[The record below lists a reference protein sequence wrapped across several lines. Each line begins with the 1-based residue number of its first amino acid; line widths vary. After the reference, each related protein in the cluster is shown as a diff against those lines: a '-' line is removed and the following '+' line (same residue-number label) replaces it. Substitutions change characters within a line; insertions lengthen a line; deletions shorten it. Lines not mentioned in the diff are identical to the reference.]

1 MSQFSCFVVGNGS
14 APLKCLEI
22 LKHAGHR
29 VLGVSSSDS
38 SLHSWAEKHHV
49 PHEPS
54 RKVFREQLL
63 STTYDYLFSINSD
76 WILSA
81 EVIAQASKG
90 SINYHDSPLPKY
102 AGLHATSWALLHGET
117 QHAISWHEVT
127 PKLDAGRIFKQKGV
141 SIQPEDTAFSLN
153 IRCFEAAVL
162 AFSELVEELAENR
175 VVASDQDLS
184 QRSYFGLA
192 DRPEAAC
199 TLFFESPTIQL
210 CRLVRA
216 LSFGPISNPLGLPK
230 IWLPKGMIAV
240 GTAKPS
246 LASGTPG
253 QVLSWDEQGLTIA
266 TGNAAVVLG
275 QLTTLDGK
283 PISKALLESRYG
295 VQVGLVLPKL
305 NARQREQITQQNS
318 ICLYEST
325 WVKHLLNLDPFQHPY
340 LKNEVL
346 APAPKQLSRYSI
358 ETLNASSDP
367 KTVLACFAA
376 YCARASTETEF
387 DLALQTQDQRNLV
400 PELFAQQVPL
410 RVQVK
415 EAETFAEF
423 RSRFEL
429 SLDRTSK
436 LQSYALDIF
445 GRYPELRSYG
455 SKVTLPC
462 AVVLSPSLD
471 ALDFS
476 SLNTRIAFIA
486 YSDGSQPEL
495 VHQGE
500 LNQYQSEAIVE
511 QLQILIRAADSSPE
525 HPLHLLP
532 LLSEQQRQEILTE
545 WNQTEKSYPR
555 NHCIH
560 NLFTEQAL
568 KTPEALAVRFR
579 EVQLSYRELDRYG
592 SQLAHQLSQ
601 LNVLPNTLVALC
613 VPRSVELMIGLLG
626 ILKAGG
632 AYIPIDPTYPTERIQ
647 YLISDSQASIVV
659 TTRTLHQTFF
669 DDVET
674 VVYLDDYALN
684 LAEFDPNYSAEVS
697 AENLAYVIY
706 TSGSTGRPKGV
717 EISHRA
723 LINHSWAIGDYYSLR
738 TGDRML
744 QSASISFDVAGEQ
757 IYPALFYGAAVVIR
771 PDDLMESFSRF
782 SKFIASELI
791 TAMILPTAFW
801 HEWTVQLAES
811 GQKVPASLK
820 MLSVG
825 TEKAL
830 SQRLEQW
837 QSVSEGRVS
846 FFQGYGPTETTI
858 TCTMYC
864 HDGQSFQADAP
875 LPIGRP
881 LPNTK
886 LYVLDQFLQ
895 PVPVGFVGE
904 LYIGGDGLSDGYL
917 HRPELTTQ
925 KFVPSPFGESA
936 SKLYRTG
943 DLVRYLPD
951 SNLEFLDRRD
961 NQVKIRGYRIELGE
975 IEAALS
981 QHNDIKDAVVILRED
996 TSGDKRLVAY
1006 VVLNNQNPQGPA
1018 LHSFTQQK
1026 LPSYMVPSAFIVLDA
1041 LPLTNNGKVDRK
1053 ALPAPN
1059 QRQPQSDENT
1069 LFLIPGGDGGKDELL
1084 KLARLFHFVDQ
1095 ERPIHGIQTRGIDG
1109 KQKTHTVIEE
1119 MAFDYAQ
1126 EIRSIQPNGPYI
1138 VIGECIGGL
1147 VAYEVA
1153 QQLQKSGQEV
1163 ALLALLDAALP
1174 TESRLQSFQEHRKLS
1189 TRLLEHVQNVL
1200 KLDPKQLLPYLFDK
1214 AKKTA
1219 VWLYPNLPDV
1229 TARSHYAKVKS
1240 LEAVLKYKPRS
1251 YSGSVLLLTS
1261 EEFPVDQLNVW
1272 KRLAREL
1279 KFHSVPGSH
1288 DFYIRDNVTQ
1298 VADILKSAIDGS
1310 LAPSSA
1316 TAVSNKHASLLFIN
1330 QSREKL
1336 VAPRDALESQLS
1348 EIFEV
1353 ALGFTPIG
1361 VKDNIFDMGGDSLM
1375 ILQIVSKIESSF
1387 GTSLPASVLFESAT
1401 VERLAIS
1408 LRKLMAEAVVEA

>member
-1 MSQFSCFVVGNGS
+1 MSQFSCFVVGNGL

-22 LKHAGHR
+22 LDHAGHR
-29 VLGVSSSDS
+29 VLGVSSSDN
-38 SLHSWAEKHHV
+38 SLHSWAEEYHV

-63 STTYDYLFSINSD
+63 STQYDYLFSINSD

-102 AGLHATSWALLHGET
+102 AGLHATSWAILHGET
-117 QHAISWHEVT
+117 QHAVSWHEVT
-127 PKLDAGRIFKQKGV
+127 LELDAGQIFKRREI
-141 SIQPEDTAFSLN
+141 SIQTEDTAFSLN
-153 IRCFEAAVL
+153 IQCLKAAVL
-162 AFSELVEELAENR
+162 TFSELVEELAENR
-175 VVASDQDLS
+175 VVASAQDLS
-184 QRSYFGLA
+184 QRSYFGLT

-199 TLFFESPTIQL
+199 TLSFESPTIQL

-216 LSFGPISNPLGLPK
+216 LNFGPVRNPLGLPK
-230 IWLPKGMIAV
+230 IWLPKGVIAV
-240 GTAKPS
+240 GTAEPS

-253 QVLSWDEQGLTIA
+253 QVLSWDEQCLTIA

-275 QLTTLDGK
+275 QLTTLDRK
-283 PISKALLESRYG
+283 PISKELLQSNYG

-305 NARQREQITQQNS
+305 NASHRERITQQNS
-318 ICLYEST
+318 ICRYEPV
-325 WVKHLLNLDPFQHPY
+325 WVKHLLNLNPFQHPY

-346 APAPKQLSRYSI
+346 APALAQPSRYSI
-358 ETLNASSDP
+358 ETPYASTDS
-367 KTVLACFAA
+367 KAVLACFAA
-376 YCARASTETEF
+376 YCARASAETEF
-387 DLALQTQDQRNLV
+387 DLALQTQNQRSLD

-410 RVQVK
+410 RVQVR

-423 RSRFEL
+423 QSGLEL
-429 SLDRTSK
+429 SLDRAAK

-455 SKVTLPC
+455 SELALPC
-462 AVVLSPSLD
+462 AIVLLPSLD
-471 ALDFS
+471 ALDFG
-476 SLNTRIAFIA
+476 SLNTRIAFVA

-500 LNQYQSEAIVE
+500 LDQCQSEAIVE
-511 QLQILIRAADSSPE
+511 QLQILIGAAHHSPE

-532 LLSEQQRQEILTE
+532 LLSEQQQQQILTE

-555 NHCIH
+555 EHCIH
-560 NLFTEQAL
+560 DLFREQAT
-568 KTPEALAVRFR
+568 KTPDALAVRFS
-579 EVQLSYRELDRYG
+579 EVQLSYQELDYYS

-613 VPRSVELMIGLLG
+613 IPRSVELMIGLLG

-632 AYIPIDPTYPTERIQ
+632 AYIPIDPTYPTERIH
-647 YLISDSQASIVV
+647 YLISDSRANIVV
-659 TTRTLHQTFF
+659 TTRTFHQTFL
-669 DDVET
+669 DDIET
-674 VVYLDDYALN
+674 AIYLDDYALN
-684 LAEFDPNYSAEVS
+684 LIDFDPNYSVEVS

-723 LINHSWAIGDYYSLR
+723 LVNHSWAIGDYYSLR
-738 TGDRML
+738 AGDRML

-757 IYPALFYGAAVVIR
+757 IYPALFRGATVVIR
-771 PDDLMESFSRF
+771 PDDLMESFSKF

-811 GQKVPASLK
+811 GQKVPASLR

-830 SQRLEQW
+830 GQRLEQW
-837 QSVSEGRVS
+837 QNVSEGRVS

-864 HDGQSFQADAP
+864 HNGQTFNAHAP

-886 LYVLDQFLQ
+886 LYVLNQFLQ
-895 PVPVGFVGE
+895 PVPVGFAGE
-904 LYIGGDGLSDGYL
+904 LYIGGDGLAKGYL
-917 HRPELTTQ
+917 HRPELTAQ
-925 KFVPSPFGESA
+925 KFIFNPFGESQ
-936 SKLYRTG
+936 SKLYCTG
-943 DLVRYLPD
+943 DLVRYLSN
-951 SNLEFLDRRD
+951 SNLEFLERHD

-975 IEAALS
+975 IEAVLS
-981 QHNDIKDAVVILRED
+981 QHDNIKDTVVILRED
-996 TSGDKRLVAY
+996 IPGDKRLVAY
-1006 VVLNNQNPQGPA
+1006 IVLNTQTLEGPPI
-1018 LHSFTQQK
+1018 HSFTHQK
-1026 LPSYMVPSAFIVLDA
+1026 LPTYMVPSTFVVLDA

-1053 ALPAPN
+1053 ALLTPS
-1059 QRQPQSDENT
+1059 QLQLQTTENT

-1084 KLARLFHFVDQ
+1084 KLARLFHFVDSSK
-1095 ERPIHGIQTRGIDG
+1095 PIHGIQTWGIDG
-1109 KQKTHTVIEE
+1109 NARIHTVIKE
-1119 MAFDYAQ
+1119 MASDYIQ
-1126 EIRSIQPNGPYI
+1126 EIRSIQPSGPYI
-1138 VIGECIGGL
+1138 LIGECLKGV

-1153 QQLQKSGQEV
+1153 QQLQRIGQEV
-1163 ALLALLDAALP
+1163 ALLALLDATLP

-1189 TRLLEHVQNVL
+1189 TRLLEHAQKIL
-1200 KLDPKQLLPYLFDK
+1200 KLNPKQLLPYIFDK

-1219 VWLYPNLPDV
+1219 AWLYPDLPDV
-1229 TARSHYAKVKS
+1229 TARRHYAKVKS
-1240 LEAVLKYKPRS
+1240 LAAVLNYKPQS

-1261 EEFPVDQLNVW
+1261 EEFPADQLVAW
-1272 KRLAREL
+1272 KSLVADL
-1279 KFHSVPGSH
+1279 KFHRIPGSH
-1288 DFYIRDNVTQ
+1288 DFYIRDNIEQ
-1298 VADILKSAIDGS
+1298 VANILRSAIEGS
-1310 LAPSSA
+1310 LAPSSLA
-1316 TAVSNKHASLLFIN
+1316 ASSHKYARLLSIH
-1330 QSREKL
+1330 QSREKPVL
-1336 VAPRDALESQLS
+1336 PRDELESQLT
-1348 EIFEV
+1348 EIVEI
-1353 ALGFTPIG
+1353 ALGFAPIG
-1361 VKDNIFDMGGDSLM
+1361 IKDNIFDIGGNSLM

-1387 GTSLPASVLFESAT
+1387 SANLPTSVIFESAT
-1401 VERLAIS
+1401 VEQLAIS
-1408 LRKLMAEAVVEA
+1408 LRKILSEQLAEA